1 MGKKHFNRRE
11 MLKVGA
17 LGGLSLSHY
26 LKLQAATQSSS
37 PKRSGIFV
45 FLEGGPSHQD
55 TFDLKPD
62 APSEYR
68 GEFKPI
74 STSVPGI
81 QICEHLPELA
91 KSAKRPA
98 ADRGALTGRQLLS
111 AGAGKKRAP
120 PVEFERSVNHS
131 GKTAFAEAGGTNRDA
146 VGRKVSGPAT
156 DLLMVIDCQDALSAD
171 VRSSIL
177 LIVRAA
183 GV

>member
-1 MGKKHFNRRE
+1 
-11 MLKVGA
+11 
-17 LGGLSLSHY
+17 
-26 LKLQAATQSSS
+26 
-37 PKRSGIFV
+37 
-45 FLEGGPSHQD
+45 
-55 TFDLKPD
+55 
-62 APSEYR
+62 
-68 GEFKPI
+68 
-74 STSVPGI
+74 
-81 QICEHLPELA
+81 LPELA

-111 AGAGKKRAP
+111 AGKKRAP

-156 DLLMVIDCQDALSAD
+156 DLLMVIDCQDALPED
-171 VRSSIL
+171 VWSSIL